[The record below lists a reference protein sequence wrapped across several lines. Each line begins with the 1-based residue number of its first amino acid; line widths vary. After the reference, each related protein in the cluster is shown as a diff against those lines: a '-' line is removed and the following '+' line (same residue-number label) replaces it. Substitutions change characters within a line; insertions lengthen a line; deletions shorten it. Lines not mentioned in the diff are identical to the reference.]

1 MSTSPLSRVKAQVPP
16 TFKAPQP
23 IVEASPLATV
33 KPTTSS
39 IMVHTLIK
47 DDDVDKLGADLSR
60 TVGQTTEK
68 IMAKM
73 GVGKF
78 DELGKILVN
87 VQAEVGKLDPASIK
101 KTGVVGWFQDKFGDI
116 KQELTVRLKNADAVF
131 DTLSDKIS
139 NHITVQTEWIKD
151 LELLYAENYQ
161 RYEMIN
167 KVIEQGE
174 GWRDQ
179 LHNQLANW
187 PEIAADDPDAGMK
200 IQDKRDAEARLN
212 RINIKLD
219 SFMRLKTIANSNA
232 PKIKTQQETSR
243 TTVMTL
249 KDVIEQTIPM
259 VKMEF
264 SLYIQSLDAMK
275 SIQIVDSAKSLANT
289 TLKKSA
295 DSAKTAAIDAA
306 TALNK
311 PVIETETLNHI
322 RNRMLETLNEVKQ
335 IESDSSS
342 KRIADA
348 TAIEASQK
356 TYLEALQKTSIFT
369 K

>member
-1 MSTSPLSRVKAQVPP
+1 MSVFAKTKAQNQ
-16 TFKAPQP
+16 TAPQLVQP
-23 IVEASPLATV
+23 LKASPLVAMP
-33 KPTTSS
+33 KSTS
-39 IMVHTLIK
+39 ILIPTLIK

-60 TVGQTTEK
+60 NVGQTTEK

-87 VQAEVGKLDPASIK
+87 VQSEVSKLDPSSLK
-101 KTGVVGWFQDKFGDI
+101 KSGVMGWFQDKFGDI
-116 KQELTVRLKNADAVF
+116 KTELTLRLKNADAVF
-131 DTLSDKIS
+131 DQLSDKIS

-151 LELLYAENYQ
+151 LEALYIENYQ

-174 GWRDQ
+174 TWRDQ
-179 LHNQLANW
+179 LQNQLSSWPVIDAN
-187 PEIAADDPDAGMK
+187 DPDAGMK

-212 RINIKLD
+212 RIQIKLD
-219 SFMRLKTIANSNA
+219 SFMRLKTLANSNA

-275 SIQIVDSAKSLANT
+275 SIQIVDSAKNMANT

-295 DSAKTAAIDAA
+295 DTAKEAAVSAA

-335 IESDSSS
+335 IEHDSST
-342 KRIADA
+342 KRLADA
-348 TAIEASQK
+348 TSIEASQK